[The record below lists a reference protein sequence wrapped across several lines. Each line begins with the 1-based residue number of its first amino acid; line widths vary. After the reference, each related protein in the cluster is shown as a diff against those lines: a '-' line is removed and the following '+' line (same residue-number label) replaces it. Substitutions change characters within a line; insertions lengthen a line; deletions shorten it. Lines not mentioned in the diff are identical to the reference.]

1 MAEDNIINGI
11 KKALEE
17 SPDRNFTES
26 LELSINLRD
35 IDLSNPDNRIDEE
48 VVLPNGRGK
57 TIKVG
62 FFGSGE
68 MALNAKDS
76 ADIVIEPEEIED
88 LSDDKRRAR
97 KFVEEH
103 EFFLA
108 EPPLMPVIGRELG
121 AILGPKGKMPS
132 PVTPDM
138 DIKNTIDSLKNTVHI
153 RSRDRM
159 TFHAPI
165 GTEGMEIEDLTD
177 NANTVIRRITM
188 NLERREMNI
197 KSIFVKTTMGPAVR
211 IM

>member
-1 MAEDNIINGI
+1 MADDNIINGI

-17 SPDRNFTES
+17 SRERNFTES
-26 LELSINLRD
+26 LELAINLRD
-35 IDLSNPDNRIDEE
+35 IDLSNPDKRIDEE

-57 TIKVG
+57 TIRVG

-68 MALNAKDS
+68 MALNARDS
-76 ADIVIEPEEIED
+76 ADTVIEPEEIDD
-88 LSDDKRRAR
+88 LSEDKRTAR
-97 KFVEEH
+97 KLAEEH

-132 PVTPDM
+132 PVTPNM
-138 DIKNTIDSLKNTVHI
+138 DIKETINSLKNTVHV

-165 GTEGMEIEDLTD
+165 GTESMDIEELAN
-177 NANTVIRRITM
+177 NADTIIRRITM

-197 KSIFVKTTMGPAVR
+197 KSIYVKTTMGPAVR

>member
-1 MAEDNIINGI
+1 LAEENIINGI
-11 KKALEE
+11 KKALED
-17 SPDRNFTES
+17 SPDRNFNES
-26 LELSINLRD
+26 LELAVNLRD
-35 IDLSNPDNRIDEE
+35 IDLSNPDNRINEE
-48 VVLPNGRGK
+48 IVLPNGRGK

-62 FFGSGE
+62 VFGSGE
-68 MALNAKDS
+68 MALNARDS
-76 ADIVIEPEEIED
+76 ADTVIEPEEIDE

-97 KFVEEH
+97 KLAEEH

-121 AILGPKGKMPS
+121 AILGPKGKMPN
-132 PVTPDM
+132 PVTPNM
-138 DIKNTIDSLKNTVHI
+138 DIKDTINSLKNTVHV

-165 GTEGMEIEDLTD
+165 GTEKMSIEELAD
-177 NANTVIRRITM
+177 NASTIIRRITM

-197 KSIFVKTTMGPAVR
+197 KSVYIKTTMGPAVR